1 MSPTGAA
8 LRRAV
13 IADAPAIAAL
23 YRASQWHNLPTL
35 PDIHSRDEDLAFFS
49 DQMLPNQTVWVIE
62 DGQGSLA
69 AYAAGVEGR
78 LNHLFV
84 HPDAQGRG
92 HGSRLLE
99 LFRADV
105 DVLDLWTFQQNVRA
119 RAFYEHKGFVAVEFT
134 DGEGNEE
141 KTPDVRYEWRR

>member
-1 MSPTGAA
+1 MT

-13 IADAPAIAAL
+13 PADVPVIAAL
-23 YRASQWHNLPTL
+23 YRASQWANLPNL
-35 PDIHSRDEDLAFFS
+35 PDIHTLEEDLAFFGG
-49 DQMLPNQTVWVIE
+49 QMLPDQTVWVIE
-62 DGQGSLA
+62 DGQGGLA
-69 AYAAGVEGR
+69 AYGAGVEGR

-84 HPDAQGRG
+84 HPDAQGQG

-105 DVLDLWTFQQNVRA
+105 AALDLWTFQQNVGA
-119 RAFYEHKGFVAVEFT
+119 RAFYERKGFVAVEFT

>member
-1 MSPTGAA
+1 MT

-13 IADAPAIAAL
+13 QTDVPAIAAL
-23 YRASQWHNLPTL
+23 YRASQWLNLPTL
-35 PDIHSRDEDLAFFS
+35 PDIHTREEDLAFFGG
-49 DQMLPNQTVWVIE
+49 QMLPNQTVWVIE
-62 DGQGSLA
+62 DGQGGLS
-69 AYAAGVEGR
+69 AYAAGAEGR

-84 HPDAQGRG
+84 HPDAQGHG

-99 LFRADV
+99 LFRADAET
-105 DVLDLWTFQQNVRA
+105 LDLWTFQQNVRA
-119 RAFYEHKGFVAVEFT
+119 RAFYERKGFVAVEFT

>member
-1 MSPTGAA
+1 MI

-13 IADAPAIAAL
+13 PADVPAIAAL
-23 YRASQWHNLPTL
+23 YRASQWANLPTL
-35 PDIHSRDEDLAFFS
+35 PDIHTREEDLAFFG
-49 DQMLPNQTVWVIE
+49 DQMLPGQTVWVIE
-62 DGQGSLA
+62 DGQGGLA
-69 AYAAGVEGR
+69 AYAAGAEGR

-84 HPDAQGRG
+84 RPDAQGRG

-105 DVLDLWTFQQNVRA
+105 AVLDLWTFQQNVRA
-119 RAFYEHKGFVAVEFT
+119 RAFYESKGFVAVEFT

>member
-1 MSPTGAA
+1 MT

-13 IADAPAIAAL
+13 PADVPAIAAL
-23 YRASQWHNLPTL
+23 YRASQWTNLPGL
-35 PDIHSRDEDLAFFS
+35 PDIHTREEDLAFFGG
-49 DQMLPNQTVWVIE
+49 QMLPNQTVWVID
-62 DGQGSLA
+62 DGQGGLA
-69 AYAAGVEGR
+69 AYGAGVDGR

-84 HPDAQGRG
+84 HPDAQGQG

-105 DVLDLWTFQQNVRA
+105 AALDLWTFQQNVGA
-119 RAFYEHKGFVAVEFT
+119 RAFYERKGFVAVEFT

>member
-1 MSPTGAA
+1 MT

-13 IADAPAIAAL
+13 QPDVPAIAAL
-23 YRASQWHNLPTL
+23 YRASQWANLPNL
-35 PDIHSRDEDLAFFS
+35 PNIHTREEDLAFFGG
-49 DQMLPNQTVWVIE
+49 QMLPNQTVWVIE
-62 DGQGSLA
+62 DGQGGLA

-84 HPDAQGRG
+84 HPDAQGQG
-92 HGSRLLE
+92 LGSRLLE

-105 DVLDLWTFQQNVRA
+105 DALDLWTFQQNVRA
-119 RAFYEHKGFVAVEFT
+119 RAFYERLGFVAVEFT